1 MIILTYYLY
10 KTFKLRT
17 PVSFSI
23 LRKRKQLEALPEMQN
38 GKLNKM
44 FKEPCMCGEGC
55 ADSKDE
61 LGREVR

>member
-1 MIILTYYLY
+1 MIIFTYYFY

-17 PVSFSI
+17 PVLFSI
-23 LRKRKQLEALPEMQN
+23 FLKRKQFEALPEMQN

-55 ADSKDE
+55 VDSKNE
-61 LGREVR
+61 LGRKVR

>member
-1 MIILTYYLY
+1 MITFTYYFY

-23 LRKRKQLEALPEMQN
+23 FLKRKQLEALPEMQN

-44 FKEPCMCGEGC
+44 FKEPCMRGESC
-55 ADSKDE
+55 VDSRMSLEEK
-61 LGREVR
+61 